1 MEFPSSASSVDEW
14 LEAINMGKYS
24 GAFAQAGITLHHLCR
39 LQDDQLKQIGVAM
52 VGQRKRLIQA
62 GMALNVEPSAPSASA
77 ATVTGVPAQAAEDV
91 DMADATL
98 EPELALP
105 PNKDPEQ
112 RRPNSTSSYYIN
124 STITRPDTDEIVFCV
139 AVVLHDR
146 ILQDEQAGTD
156 ERTAFP
162 YFCEENS
169 PLYAEPSLHS
179 DKRKKREVPSEDTIF
194 HSIRSI
200 YECARF
206 PQECLIISMVYIER
220 LVAMSKA
227 AILVTS
233 WRPILLAALVL
244 AQKVPLSHFYR
255 VAYFTYSPLPQPEG
269 VGRPLAAQHRFLR
282 LLPDVHP
289 QGDQPPGEE
298 VPRAHRLRRQRQHE
312 RLRLVLLPAANSL
325 PAQRPGLLRVRP
337 QADGRGNRSKSGG
350 ARPLDHERAQEG
362 GQGQDVAFCGRRRS
376 QAGKHAQQM
385 TSGSGGPRHP
395 MAGAQWT
402 NGGVFC
408 GSVRTSDTSA
418 GTPVQP
424 STSEQTS

>member
-1 MEFPSSASSVDEW
+1 
-14 LEAINMGKYS
+14 
-24 GAFAQAGITLHHLCR
+24 
-39 LQDDQLKQIGVAM
+39 
-52 VGQRKRLIQA
+52 
-62 GMALNVEPSAPSASA
+62 
-77 ATVTGVPAQAAEDV
+77 
-91 DMADATL
+91 MADATL

-105 PNKDPEQ
+105 PNKDPDQ

-220 LVAMSKA
+220 LVAMSRA

-244 AQKVPLSHFYR
+244 AQKVWDDR
-255 VAYFTYSPLPQPEG
+255 
-269 VGRPLAAQHRFLR
+269 
-282 LLPDVHP
+282 
-289 QGDQPPGEE
+289 
-298 VPRAHRLRRQRQHE
+298 
-312 RLRLVLLPAANSL
+312 SL
-325 PAQRPGLLRVRP
+325 HNI
-337 QADGRGNRSKSGG
+337 DFS
-350 ARPLDHERAQEG
+350 
-362 GQGQDVAFCGRRRS
+362 
-376 QAGKHAQQM
+376 
-385 TSGSGGPRHP
+385 
-395 MAGAQWT
+395 
-402 NGGVFC
+402 VFC
-408 GSVRTSDTSA
+408 PMFTLKEINHLEKKFLELIDYDVSVNMSVYASYYFQLRTLCQHNDQDSSA
-418 GTPVQP
+418 FALKPMDAATAASLEARGL
-424 STSEQTS
+424 SITSELKKEAKAKTWHSADDADLKLASMRSR